1 MPPPSM
7 TFYDVV
13 HPIHLISKLSGISI
27 FTINRKDFKIKFTIY
42 DFLLLVLTSIIS
54 FRLNQHFW
62 NSFAFQSRYLQ
73 SQIVRAIFPF
83 LLYGKF
89 FINVICMVLSFF
101 FRNKMADFIRKIDEI
116 DFKVVLWATFE
127 YYVTE
132 EGGQWFVAK
141 KKKKLSHKK

>member
-1 MPPPSM
+1 MMPPPSM

-62 NSFAFQSRYLQ
+62 NSFSFQSRYLQ

-132 EGGQWFVAK
+132 EGGQ
-141 KKKKLSHKK
+141 